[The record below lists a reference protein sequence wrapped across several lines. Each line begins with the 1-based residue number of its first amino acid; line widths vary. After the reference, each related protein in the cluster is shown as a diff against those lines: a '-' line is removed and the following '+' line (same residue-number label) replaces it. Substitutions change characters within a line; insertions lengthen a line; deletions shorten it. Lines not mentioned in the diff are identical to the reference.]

1 MKAEARILLATI
13 LLLFIIGIWD
23 TIAIALYVGSQAR
36 LLAKGEGLDRLR
48 VSFCPPENGT
58 LLICYELSVEPNPLT
73 IGDKHALLKIMLC
86 DSAGKIIWARE
97 AYKGVKA
104 AVRVATDHVAID
116 ADKIQGITPCRVYVI
131 VDKVTW
137 GRLKKLRVEIKHNPY
152 VKPMVYSPITLMVEV
167 FSACILPFIIALAL
181 PQTLIERCRGARAI
195 FLVLIIAI
203 LYIAF
208 RYVLYRILGILINP
222 IDYMKILLSLLKIGM
237 LTRPS

>member
-13 LLLFIIGIWD
+13 LLLLIIGIWD

-36 LLAKGEGLDRLR
+36 LLVKGEEFNRVC
-48 VSFCPPENGT
+48 VSFYPPENGT
-58 LLICYELSVEPNPLT
+58 LLICYELLVEPNPLA
-73 IGDKHALLKIMLC
+73 IGDKYALLKIMLC

-97 AYKGVKA
+97 VHKGVKA

-116 ADKIQGITPCRVYVI
+116 SDKIQGVTPCRAYVI

-152 VKPMVYSPITLMVEV
+152 IKPIVYSPITLMVEI

-181 PQTLIERCRGARAI
+181 PRTLIEQCRGAGAI
-195 FLVLIIAI
+195 FFILIIAM

-208 RYVLYRILGILINP
+208 RYVLYRILGILVNP
-222 IDYMKILLSLLKIGM
+222 IDYMKILLSLTK
-237 LTRPS
+237 